1 MASRA
6 VHCATQTR
14 GTSIGRQVVFGGGLG
29 TWLKA
34 AAVLYAQ
41 FHHSSSF
48 ATSPSPGGV
57 LGNSWLQCLDPK
69 GGANIMHHAS
79 DSNSY
84 IWSQV
89 PRHMNAD
96 RR

>member
-1 MASRA
+1 
-6 VHCATQTR
+6 
-14 GTSIGRQVVFGGGLG
+14 
-29 TWLKA
+29 
-34 AAVLYAQ
+34 
-41 FHHSSSF
+41 
-48 ATSPSPGGV
+48 